1 MKLYK
6 LTAQCTANFV
16 PLVAPEK
23 NVKQEKNFALLFISV
38 DVNSYTQWYG
48 LLEDSKYLETN
59 TPGPTTNLIQ
69 IYCEDCEEE
78 GQHVRHPK
86 HTGRIL

>member
-1 MKLYK
+1 MMKLYK

-38 DVNSYTQWYG
+38 DVNSYTQ
-48 LLEDSKYLETN
+48 
-59 TPGPTTNLIQ
+59 
-69 IYCEDCEEE
+69 
-78 GQHVRHPK
+78 
-86 HTGRIL
+86 